1 LINLEQESQ
10 LLALRTFVTFPMKR
24 IFLIFLSSL
33 AFFLASAQENDSIIV
48 VQSPKGRLSG
58 LIDVQDLTNEGYNYW
73 DEKFEGH
80 WSGIEFGF
88 NGLANADYSMYPALE
103 DHFLDNDLLRS
114 NVLNLNILQYSRG
127 FQQTRNNIGLV
138 TGLGLSFQSY
148 HLDDNTTL
156 SVDENNKI
164 HPSVIYYDSSQKS
177 KLSIAYLEVP
187 LLLEFQI
194 PIKNNANR
202 LYFSAGVTG
211 AKKIESHSKMKYHKN
226 GKREKLKS
234 PGDYSINDY
243 KVALSFRVGYRW
255 ANLFASYDIVPLFED
270 RRGPVLYPFSFGL
283 KLISF

>member
-1 LINLEQESQ
+1 M
-10 LLALRTFVTFPMKR
+10 LLASFA
-24 IFLIFLSSL
+24 SL
-33 AFFLASAQENDSIIV
+33 LASAQENDSIIV

-103 DHFLDNDLLRS
+103 DHFLDNDLFRS

-127 FQQTRNNIGLV
+127 FQQTRNNIGIV
-138 TGLGLSFQSY
+138 TGVGVSFQSY
-148 HLDDNTTL
+148 HLDNNTTI
-156 SVDENNKI
+156 SIDEIKKI

-187 LLLEFQI
+187 LLVEFQI
-194 PIKNNANR
+194 PIRNKANR
-202 LYFSAGVTG
+202 LYFATGVTG
-211 AKKIESHSKMKYHKN
+211 AKKFESHTKLKYRKD

-243 KVALSFRVGYRW
+243 KVAATFRMGYRW
-255 ANLFASYDIVPLFED
+255 VNLFASYDIVPLFEHS
-270 RRGPVLYPFSFGL
+270 RGPVIYPFSFGF

>member
-1 LINLEQESQ
+1 MKHLFFI
-10 LLALRTFVTFPMKR
+10 LLASFV
-24 IFLIFLSSL
+24 SL
-33 AFFLASAQENDSIIV
+33 LASAQENDSIIV

-58 LIDVQDLTNEGYNYW
+58 LIDVQNLTNEGYNYW

-80 WSGIEFGF
+80 WSGVEFGF
-88 NGLANADYSMYPALE
+88 NGLASADYNMYSPSE
-103 DHFLDNDLLRS
+103 NHFLDNDLFRS

-127 FQQTRNNIGLV
+127 IQRTRNNIGLV

-148 HLDDNTTL
+148 HLDNNTTI
-156 SVDENNKI
+156 SVDANQKI
-164 HPSVIYYDSSQKS
+164 YPTVIFYDSSQKS

-187 LLLEFQI
+187 LFLEFQI
-194 PIKNNANR
+194 PFRNKANR

-211 AKKIESHSKMKYHKN
+211 AKKLESHSKMKYRKN

-243 KVALSFRVGYRW
+243 KVAFSFRVGYRW

-270 RRGPVLYPFSFGL
+270 RRGPVVYPFSFGI

>member
-1 LINLEQESQ
+1 MKHLFFI
-10 LLALRTFVTFPMKR
+10 LLASFTSLLTF
-24 IFLIFLSSL
+24 S
-33 AFFLASAQENDSIIV
+33 QENDSIIV
-48 VQSPKGRLSG
+48 LQSPKGRLSG

-80 WSGIEFGF
+80 WFGIEFGF
-88 NGLANADYSMYPALE
+88 NGLANADYSMYPASE
-103 DHFLDNDLLRS
+103 NHFLDNNLFRS

-138 TGLGLSFQSY
+138 TGVGLSFQSY
-148 HLDDNTTL
+148 HLDDNTTI
-156 SVDENNKI
+156 SVDENQKI

-187 LLLEFQI
+187 LLLEFQV
-194 PIKNNANR
+194 PIRNKANR

-211 AKKIESHSKMKYHKN
+211 AKRLESHSKMKYRKN

-243 KVALSFRVGYRW
+243 KVAATFRMGYRRV
-255 ANLFASYDIVPLFED
+255 NLFATYDIVPLFED
-270 RRGPVLYPFSFGL
+270 RRGPVIYPFSVGL

>member
-1 LINLEQESQ
+1 
-10 LLALRTFVTFPMKR
+10 MKR
-24 IFLIFLSSL
+24 IFLLFLATVTSFL
-33 AFFLASAQENDSIIV
+33 AFSQENDSIIV
-48 VQSPKGRLSG
+48 VQSPKSRLSG

-88 NGLANADYSMYPALE
+88 NGLANADYSMYPTSE
-103 DHFLDNDLLRS
+103 SHFLDNDLFRS
-114 NVLNLNILQYSRG
+114 NVLNLNILQYSKG
-127 FQQTRNNIGLV
+127 IQQTRNNIGIV
-138 TGLGLSFQSY
+138 TGLGLNFQSY
-148 HLDDNTTL
+148 HLDDNTTI
-156 SVDENNKI
+156 SIDENRRV
-164 HPSVIYYDSSQKS
+164 HPSAIYYDSSQKS
-177 KLSIAYLEVP
+177 KLSITYLEVP

-194 PIKNNANR
+194 PVKNNANR

-211 AKKIESHSKMKYHKN
+211 AKKLESHSKMKYHKN

-270 RRGPVLYPFSFGL
+270 RRGPVLYPVSFGL
-283 KLISF
+283 KLLSF

>member
-1 LINLEQESQ
+1 MKYLFFILLTSFAS
-10 LLALRTFVTFPMKR
+10 LLAF
-24 IFLIFLSSL
+24 
-33 AFFLASAQENDSIIV
+33 AQENDSIIV

-88 NGLANADYSMYPALE
+88 NGMANADYSMYLASE
-103 DHFLDNDLLRS
+103 DHFLDNDLFRS

-127 FQQTRNNIGLV
+127 FQQTRNNIGIV
-138 TGLGLSFQSY
+138 TGVGVSFQSY
-148 HLDDNTTL
+148 HLDNNTTI
-156 SVDENNKI
+156 SIDEIKKI

-187 LLLEFQI
+187 LLVEFQI
-194 PIKNNANR
+194 PIRNKANR
-202 LYFSAGVTG
+202 LYFATGVTG
-211 AKKIESHSKMKYHKN
+211 AKKFESHTKMKYRKD

-243 KVALSFRVGYRW
+243 KVAATLRLGYRW
-255 ANLFASYDIVPLFED
+255 VNLFASYDIVPLFEHS
-270 RRGPVLYPFSFGL
+270 RGPVIYPFSFGF

>member
-1 LINLEQESQ
+1 
-10 LLALRTFVTFPMKR
+10 MKF
-24 IFLIFLSSL
+24 IVLIFLASITAIQ
-33 AFFLASAQENDSIIV
+33 AFSQENDSIIV

-80 WSGIEFGF
+80 WSGVEFGF
-88 NGLANADYSMYPALE
+88 NGLANADYRMYPASE
-103 DHFLDNDLLRS
+103 NHFLDNDLFRS

-127 FQQTRNNIGLV
+127 IQQTRNNIGLV

-148 HLDDNTTL
+148 HLDNNTTIL
-156 SVDENNKI
+156 VDENQKI
-164 HPSVIYYDSSQKS
+164 HPSVIFYDSSQKS

-187 LLLEFQI
+187 LLLEFQV
-194 PIKNNANR
+194 PIRNKANR
-202 LYFSAGVTG
+202 VYFSAGVTG
-211 AKKIESHSKMKYHKN
+211 AKRIESHSKMKYHKN

-243 KVALSFRVGYRW
+243 KVAISFRVGYRW
-255 ANLFASYDIVPLFED
+255 ANLFSSYDIVPLFEN

>member
-1 LINLEQESQ
+1 MKH
-10 LLALRTFVTFPMKR
+10 LLLL
-24 IFLIFLSSL
+24 FLLSIASL
-33 AFFLASAQENDSIIV
+33 LASAQENDSIIV
-48 VQSPKGRLSG
+48 VQSPSSRLSG
-58 LIDVQDLTNEGYNYW
+58 LIDVQDLTNEGFNYW

-88 NGLANADYSMYPALE
+88 NGLANADYSMYPASE
-103 DHFLDNDLLRS
+103 NHFLDNDLLRS
-114 NVLNLNILQYSRG
+114 NVLNLNILQYSKG
-127 FQQTRNNIGLV
+127 IQQTRNNIGLV

-148 HLDDNTTL
+148 HLNDNTTL

-164 HPSVIYYDSSQKS
+164 HPSIIYYDSSQKS

-211 AKKIESHSKMKYHKN
+211 TKKIESHSKMKYHKN
-226 GKREKLKS
+226 GKKEKLKS
-234 PGDYSINDY
+234 PDDYSINDY

>member
-1 LINLEQESQ
+1 
-10 LLALRTFVTFPMKR
+10 MKF
-24 IFLIFLSSL
+24 IVLIFLAIINTL
-33 AFFLASAQENDSIIV
+33 LASAQENDSIIV

-88 NGLANADYSMYPALE
+88 NGLANADYSMYPPSE
-103 DHFLDNDLLRS
+103 NHFLDNDLLRS

-243 KVALSFRVGYRW
+243 KVALSFHVGYRW

>member
-1 LINLEQESQ
+1 MKHLFFI
-10 LLALRTFVTFPMKR
+10 LLASFA
-24 IFLIFLSSL
+24 SL
-33 AFFLASAQENDSIIV
+33 VASAQENDSIIV

-80 WSGIEFGF
+80 WSGVEFGF
-88 NGLANADYSMYPALE
+88 NGLTNADYSMYPAPE
-103 DHFLDNDLLRS
+103 NHFLDNDLFRS

-148 HLDDNTTL
+148 HLNNNTTI
-156 SVDENNKI
+156 SVDANQKI
-164 HPSVIYYDSSQKS
+164 HPSVIFYDSSQKS

-194 PIKNNANR
+194 PIKNKADR
-202 LYFSAGVTG
+202 LYFSTGVTG
-211 AKKIESHSKMKYHKN
+211 AKRLESHSKMKYRKN

>member
-1 LINLEQESQ
+1 MKYLFFI
-10 LLALRTFVTFPMKR
+10 LLASFA
-24 IFLIFLSSL
+24 SL
-33 AFFLASAQENDSIIV
+33 LASAQENDSIIV

-80 WSGIEFGF
+80 WSGVEFGF
-88 NGLANADYSMYPALE
+88 NGMANADYSMYPASE

-127 FQQTRNNIGLV
+127 FQQTRNNIGIV
-138 TGLGLSFQSY
+138 TGVGVSFQSY
-148 HLDDNTTL
+148 HLDNNTTI
-156 SVDENNKI
+156 SIDEIKKI

-187 LLLEFQI
+187 LLVEFQI
-194 PIKNNANR
+194 PIRNKANR
-202 LYFSAGVTG
+202 LYFATGVTG
-211 AKKIESHSKMKYHKN
+211 AKKFESHTKMKYRKD
-226 GKREKLKS
+226 GKGEKLKS

-243 KVALSFRVGYRW
+243 KVAATLRMGYRW
-255 ANLFASYDIVPLFED
+255 VNLFASYDVVPLFEHS
-270 RRGPVLYPFSFGL
+270 RGPVIYPFSFGF

>member
-1 LINLEQESQ
+1 
-10 LLALRTFVTFPMKR
+10 MKF
-24 IFLIFLSSL
+24 IVLIFLASITAIQ
-33 AFFLASAQENDSIIV
+33 AFSQENDSIIV

-80 WSGIEFGF
+80 WSGVEFGF
-88 NGLANADYSMYPALE
+88 NGLANADYRMYPASE
-103 DHFLDNDLLRS
+103 NHFLDNDLFRS

-127 FQQTRNNIGLV
+127 IQQTRNNIGLV

-148 HLDDNTTL
+148 HLDNNTTIL
-156 SVDENNKI
+156 VDENQKI
-164 HPSVIYYDSSQKS
+164 HPSVIFYDSSQKS

-187 LLLEFQI
+187 LLLEFQV
-194 PIKNNANR
+194 PIRNKANR
-202 LYFSAGVTG
+202 VYFSAGVTG
-211 AKKIESHSKMKYHKN
+211 AKRIESHSKMKYHKN

-243 KVALSFRVGYRW
+243 KVAISFRVGYRW
-255 ANLFASYDIVPLFED
+255 ANLFASYDIVPLFEN

>member
-1 LINLEQESQ
+1 MKHLFFI
-10 LLALRTFVTFPMKR
+10 LLVSFA
-24 IFLIFLSSL
+24 SL
-33 AFFLASAQENDSIIV
+33 LTSAQENDSIIV
-48 VQSPKGRLSG
+48 LQSPKGRLSG
-58 LIDVQDLTNEGYNYW
+58 LIDVQNLTNEGYNYW

-80 WSGIEFGF
+80 WAGIEFGF
-88 NGLANADYSMYPALE
+88 NALANADYSMYPASE
-103 DHFLDNDLLRS
+103 NHFLDNDLFRS

-148 HLDDNTTL
+148 HLNNNTTI
-156 SVDENNKI
+156 SVDENQKI
-164 HPSVIYYDSSQKS
+164 HPSMIYYDSSQKS
-177 KLSIAYLEVP
+177 KLSIVYLEVP
-187 LLLEFQI
+187 LLLEFQV
-194 PIKNNANR
+194 PIKNKANR
-202 LYFSAGVTG
+202 LYLSAGVTG
-211 AKKIESHSKMKYHKN
+211 AKKLESHSKMKYRKN

-243 KVALSFRVGYRW
+243 KVALSFRIGYRW

>member
-1 LINLEQESQ
+1 MKYLFFI
-10 LLALRTFVTFPMKR
+10 LLASFTSL
-24 IFLIFLSSL
+24 L
-33 AFFLASAQENDSIIV
+33 AFAQENDSIIV

-88 NGLANADYSMYPALE
+88 NGMANSDYSMYPAPE
-103 DHFLDNDLLRS
+103 DHFLDNDLFRS

-127 FQQTRNNIGLV
+127 FQQTRNNIGIV
-138 TGLGLSFQSY
+138 TGVGVSFQSY
-148 HLDDNTTL
+148 HLDNNTTI
-156 SVDENNKI
+156 SIDEIKKI

-187 LLLEFQI
+187 LLVEFQI
-194 PIKNNANR
+194 PIRNKANR
-202 LYFSAGVTG
+202 LYFATGVTG
-211 AKKIESHSKMKYHKN
+211 AKRFESHTKLKYRKD

-243 KVALSFRVGYRW
+243 KVAATLRMGYRW
-255 ANLFASYDIVPLFED
+255 VNLFASYDIVPLFEHS
-270 RRGPVLYPFSFGL
+270 RGPVIYPFSFGF